1 MNFDRFFYFTRFN
14 SQQFGELQ
22 PYFSPDHE
30 SSLFKGV
37 PVNRMEEFKQ
47 IARSVLPG
55 ARVRVRFRGPREGS
69 MRDYTL
75 KRKARSVAIYV
86 DEF

>member
-1 MNFDRFFYFTRFN
+1 MQFDKFFYFSAFS
-14 SQQFGELQ
+14 SQQQQQLD

-37 PVNRMEEFKQ
+37 PVDRMEEFKR
-47 IARSVLPG
+47 IAKMVVPMAKL
-55 ARVRVRFRGPREGS
+55 RVRFRGPREGA

-86 DEF
+86 N